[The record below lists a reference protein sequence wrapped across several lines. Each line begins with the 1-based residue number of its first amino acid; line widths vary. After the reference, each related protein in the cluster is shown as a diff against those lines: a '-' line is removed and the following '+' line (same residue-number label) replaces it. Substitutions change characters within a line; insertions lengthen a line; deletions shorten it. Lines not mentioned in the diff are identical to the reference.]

1 MALFTLTIN
10 NLSPALDKRVHE
22 VERMARFL
30 RQVQQNVQSGGG
42 LVTSGNII
50 DAGPLG
56 NVVVGTW
63 TYTPQ
68 ASS

>member
-10 NLSPALDKRVHE
+10 NFATPLDKQVHE
-22 VERMARFL
+22 VERIQRYARAA
-30 RQVQQNVQSGGG
+30 VQDCRSAGGKK
-42 LVTSGNII
+42 TSGNIL
-50 DAGPLG
+50 DAGNNG
-56 NVVVGTW
+56 STVVGSW

>member
-10 NLSPALDKRVHE
+10 NISPALDKQVHE
-22 VERMARFL
+22 VERIHRFTEL
-30 RQVQQNVQSGGG
+30 ALNDVRSAGGKK
-42 LVTSGNII
+42 TSGNLL
-50 DAGPLG
+50 DSGG
-56 NVVVGTW
+56 VTVVGSW

>member
-10 NLSPALDKRVHE
+10 NLSPVLDKRHSE
-22 VERMARFL
+22 VERVRRYL
-30 RQVQQNVQSGGG
+30 VQAQQDVG
-42 LVTSGNII
+42 
-50 DAGPLG
+50 AGVGTKTTG
-56 NVVVGTW
+56 NVTEGSTVVGSW